1 MAPSAV
7 LNAAVGREEAGHVVE
22 GPRAVPARAAAE
34 LGSHGSMSSSRRRLV
49 AAVVVADAVHGPTVP
64 DAQPL
69 TASHIQ
75 GHVRLRML
83 SRSTVLEGRPSNSN
97 GSPRNGC
104 RSATIAPSSVRQYTP
119 VRGLNGKLPPY
130 SYEYT
135 AGQSH
140 PHARKSPGAISP
152 AAGKCCARRNSPHSI
167 AQTYTPTC
175 CAEEVWSNMARPR
188 PAWQLK
194 VGPRRPCRRPSAD
207 APSLGCHR
215 PSAAPMRSDLDV
227 PKVL

>member
-1 MAPSAV
+1 MLRTCANAGDAPCSTYEGMQRCLSSHAEFRLDAV
-7 LNAAVGREEAGHVVE
+7 ELWAVDNDVPVEEPAGTALDGVMGEQHAQTRAFLWTVLYAHPPCADWRLPRLGHV
-22 GPRAVPARAAAE
+22 
-34 LGSHGSMSSSRRRLV
+34 
-49 AAVVVADAVHGPTVP
+49 DAVRY
-64 DAQPL
+64 L
-69 TASHIQ
+69 TLPYLHA
-75 GHVRLRML
+75 L
-83 SRSTVLEGRPSNSN
+83 
-97 GSPRNGC
+97 
-104 RSATIAPSSVRQYTP
+104 ADFSSYKSSIYTP
-119 VRGLNGKLPPY
+119 
-130 SYEYT
+130 
-135 AGQSH
+135 GQSH

>member
-1 MAPSAV
+1 MRPPPVENVTRPQTAVSRPRCPPPAPTFT
-7 LNAAVGREEAGHVVE
+7 G
-22 GPRAVPARAAAE
+22 
-34 LGSHGSMSSSRRRLV
+34 LV
-49 AAVVVADAVHGPTVP
+49 AHLLMFSCFWRFFGRRCAAQTAVSTPVPGCPLAPNRGVHPQKYP
-64 DAQPL
+64 PQN
-69 TASHIQ
+69 
-75 GHVRLRML
+75 L
-83 SRSTVLEGRPSNSN
+83 S
-97 GSPRNGC
+97 
-104 RSATIAPSSVRQYTP
+104 YTP
-119 VRGLNGKLPPY
+119 
-130 SYEYT
+130 
-135 AGQSH
+135 GQSH

>member
-1 MAPSAV
+1 MLWRP
-7 LNAAVGREEAGHVVE
+7 L
-22 GPRAVPARAAAE
+22 
-34 LGSHGSMSSSRRRLV
+34 LMWTLCRRRSAWHSKKNL
-49 AAVVVADAVHGPTVP
+49 
-64 DAQPL
+64 L
-69 TASHIQ
+69 
-75 GHVRLRML
+75 RLRFK
-83 SRSTVLEGRPSNSN
+83 SSCT
-97 GSPRNGC
+97 PRG
-104 RSATIAPSSVRQYTP
+104 P
-119 VRGLNGKLPPY
+119 
-130 SYEYT
+130 
-135 AGQSH
+135 GQSH